1 MTKKLKMLYRR
12 TLVCAV
18 AALVSSAQAA
28 GTRQKAPDT
37 QAVGA
42 SVASQPI
49 PSSAAKYDARLF
61 ELVEPGEKQYDAGFA
76 RQLRS
81 LVGPQQAKNEKFLAR
96 LTSGPAA
103 APTYVA
109 TPQHSYIHYG
119 ICQAHQCDI
128 TTMDI
133 LFDPARNR
141 MVGKLLDSCTSQW
154 LGEPDKAEM
163 ALLDERHRASF
174 PATVTACAGDK

>member
-1 MTKKLKMLYRR
+1 
-12 TLVCAV
+12 V

-28 GTRQKAPDT
+28 GARQKPPDT

-49 PSSAAKYDARLF
+49 PSSVAKYDARLF
-61 ELVEPGEKQYDAGFA
+61 ELVEPGEKQYDAAFA

-81 LVGPQQAKNEKFLAR
+81 LVGPQLAKNDKFLAR

-109 TPQHSYIHYG
+109 TPQHAYFHYG

-128 TTMDI
+128 TNMDI

-141 MVGKLLDSCTSQW
+141 MVGKLLDSCKPQW
-154 LGEPDKAEM
+154 LGHPDEAEM

-174 PATVTACAGDK
+174 PATGTSCAGDK